1 VTALFIVL
9 VIVNCVYCIV
19 GAILHGTIWRD
30 MSYANST
37 KITLY
42 GIIWTYDEW
51 VALLRI
57 LLIVI
62 TIPFTFVLESA
73 FFIGC
78 WVSTLLRLY
87 GRTDY
92 EEYAARWLWDGDYQY
107 TRSVCVYLMRLCICF
122 NPKLKFKSNSR
133 LKALFDAYFE
143 KISEYKREKI
153 SQYYGLPF
161 ERDDIM
167 LVDRMKGM
175 IK

>member
-1 VTALFIVL
+1 MTVLFIVL
-9 VIVNCVYCIV
+9 VIVNFVYCIV
-19 GAILHGTIWRD
+19 GTLLHGTTWRE

-42 GIIWTYDEW
+42 GIIWTYDDW

-62 TIPFTFVLESA
+62 MLPFTFMLESL

-92 EEYAARWLWDGDYQY
+92 EECTERWLWDEYYQY
-107 TRSVCVYLMRLCICF
+107 TRSVCVYLMKLCICF

-143 KISEYKREKI
+143 KISESRRYRI
-153 SQYYGLPF
+153 SRYYGLPF
-161 ERDDIM
+161 ERDDII
-167 LVDRMKGM
+167 LADRT
-175 IK
+175 

>member
-1 VTALFIVL
+1 MTVLFILL
-9 VIVNCVYCIV
+9 VIVNFVYCIV
-19 GAILHGTIWRD
+19 GILLHGMTWRE

-51 VALLRI
+51 VALLRV
-57 LLIVI
+57 LLII
-62 TIPFTFVLESA
+62 IILPFTFVFESL

-78 WVSTLLRLY
+78 WAATLLRLY

-92 EEYAARWLWDGDYQY
+92 EEYTILWLLDGEYQY
-107 TRSVCVYLMRLCICF
+107 TRSVCVYLMKLCICF

-133 LKALFDAYFE
+133 MKALFDAYFE
-143 KISEYKREKI
+143 NISGYTRGQI
-153 SQYYGLPF
+153 SQYYGLPL

-167 LVDRMKGM
+167 LVDRT
-175 IK
+175 